1 MNGKSKVLAD
11 ETFCFI
17 SLFTEI
23 SWWDL
28 IASNRLVCVYDIDK
42 ENVKMKESNNVCPFM
57 AHFYVMFGFFDI
69 VVSARIEEDILFYDH
84 RHTTWVYHK
93 LFQQIGCWQDNNQI
107 RRLL

>member
-57 AHFYVMFGFFDI
+57 AHFYVMLCFLIKLYLLASRRIYYFMTTDIRHGF
-69 VVSARIEEDILFYDH
+69 
-84 RHTTWVYHK
+84 TTNFSTDRM
-93 LFQQIGCWQDNNQI
+93 LA
-107 RRLL
+107 